1 MLVRLKLLQLS
12 GAASIVLPVAL
23 VMNGAELSTFEMLG
37 LGALAGGT
45 AGASGSLWYFSNRY
59 IGQISMNASKPDQV
73 LFSTMDFWGNRQD
86 EDIAIRDIEPPLRD
100 MSRAQMAHV
109 AAQPFMHLNVLNK
122 RQFYIS
128 MRHGDIRD
136 RELLLKI
143 LQGPTGE
150 EEGHKHTDSTD
161 SESTNQE

>member
-1 MLVRLKLLQLS
+1 MQQVCERPFQKGRGVVSRPAIILS
-12 GAASIVLPVAL
+12 LPWIEI
-23 VMNGAELSTFEMLG
+23 MCF
-37 LGALAGGT
+37 LAHGIL
-45 AGASGSLWYFSNRY
+45 A
-59 IGQISMNASKPDQV
+59 
-73 LFSTMDFWGNRQD
+73 
-86 EDIAIRDIEPPLRD
+86 
-100 MSRAQMAHV
+100 
-109 AAQPFMHLNVLNK
+109 VLNK